1 MRSSLEP
8 ILASST
14 KPGKLPY
21 ETPFFVEYGA
31 VQNLTAGGSGATSE
45 YKFFMGTCTK
55 FFSQP
60 TKNTTLC

>member
-1 MRSSLEP
+1 MQ
-8 ILASST
+8 
-14 KPGKLPY
+14 PY